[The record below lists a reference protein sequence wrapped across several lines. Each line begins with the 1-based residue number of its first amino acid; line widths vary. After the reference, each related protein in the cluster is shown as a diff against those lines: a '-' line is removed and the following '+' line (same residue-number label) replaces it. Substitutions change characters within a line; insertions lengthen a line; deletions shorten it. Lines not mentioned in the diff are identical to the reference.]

1 MRNEKT
7 IQACK
12 QHEKNYYLTMSCTN
26 IKSIVFELCAYQHVE
41 IFTQYPTQ
49 SGRDREAI

>member
-1 MRNEKT
+1 MRNERPYEQVSNMK
-7 IQACK
+7 
-12 QHEKNYYLTMSCTN
+12 KNYYLTMSSTN
-26 IKSIVFELCAYQHVE
+26 IKPIVFELCAYQPVE

>member
-7 IQACK
+7 IRACQ
-12 QHEKNYYLTMSCTN
+12 QHGKNYYLTMFCTN
-26 IKSIVFELCAYQHVE
+26 IKSIVFELCAYQPVE